1 MNLFFNGERME
12 VRATTLEELLHE
24 RGLGDARVAAAVNEV
39 FVAASERSARKLE
52 EGDRVEIVAPMQG
65 G

>member
-1 MNLFFNGERME
+1 MKLYLNGERVE

-24 RGLGDARVAAAVNEV
+24 RGLGEARLAAAVNEV
-39 FVAASERSARKLE
+39 FVSASERPTRKLE

>member
-1 MNLFFNGERME
+1 ME

-24 RGLGDARVAAAVNEV
+24 RGLGDAKVAAAVNEV
-39 FVAASERSARKLE
+39 FVPASERSARALE
-52 EGDRVEIVAPMQG
+52 EGDRVEVLAPMQG

>member
-1 MNLFFNGERME
+1 MD

-24 RGLGDARVAAAVNEV
+24 RGLGEARLAAAVNEV
-39 FVAASERSARKLE
+39 FVPASERSARKLE
-52 EGDRVEIVAPMQG
+52 EGDRVEVLAPMQG

>member
-1 MNLFFNGERME
+1 MNLLFNGEKMN
-12 VRATTLEELLHE
+12 VRASTLEELLHE
-24 RGLGDARVAAAVNEV
+24 RGLGDTKVATAVNEV
-39 FVAASERSARKLE
+39 FVAASERSARTLE